1 MAVAAHERKR
11 QAPKRR
17 GVEVV
22 PETQPLAAQPL
33 AALPARPLAADYL
46 QVASA
51 RTLANWYAPPTKT
64 PCASLQD
71 ALERGP
77 FLRNE
82 HVSIVVDY
90 WQLTSL

>member
-1 MAVAAHERKR
+1 VAAAAHERKR
-11 QAPKRR
+11 QAPKRH

-22 PETQPLAAQPL
+22 PETQPLA
-33 AALPARPLAADYL
+33 ARPLAADYL

-51 RTLANWYAPPTKT
+51 RILANWYAAASIAS
-64 PCASLQD
+64 CASLQD

-90 WQLTSL
+90 GQLTSL